1 MDSYVSNSDTFL
13 AGTIFLYTNSS
24 IGIMTL
30 KEKGKKNIGIM
41 SCMAFISYKFPPSI
55 SVKVIN
61 TYKSELCCYILLHVI
76 SSQHNPQ

>member
-30 KEKGKKNIGIM
+30 KEKGKKI
-41 SCMAFISYKFPPSI
+41 
-55 SVKVIN
+55 
-61 TYKSELCCYILLHVI
+61 
-76 SSQHNPQ
+76 

>member
-30 KEKGKKNIGIM
+30 KEKGKKKYRDYVMHGL
-41 SCMAFISYKFPPSI
+41 Y
-55 SVKVIN
+55 
-61 TYKSELCCYILLHVI
+61 
-76 SSQHNPQ
+76 